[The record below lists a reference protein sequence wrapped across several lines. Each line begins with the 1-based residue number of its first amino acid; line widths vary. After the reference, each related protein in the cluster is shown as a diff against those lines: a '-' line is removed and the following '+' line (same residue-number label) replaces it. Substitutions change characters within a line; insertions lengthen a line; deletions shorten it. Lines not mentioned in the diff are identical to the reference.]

1 MTGMPD
7 EHGQRLMAW
16 AAYPLHGAGKVGQPV
31 QADLQRAARTFGTQA
46 AAFRSILP
54 ARGPADVDGGSSELD
69 QALTQILELIGGHG
83 HPTGGDDRPA
93 RPRPPAGL
101 RRPSGAVMTR
111 QRSASPLA
119 TSAECWVDGDIDGLQ
134 ALAGVLY
141 SHAFQITD
149 VMAVLEQQV
158 SRLTGRGWPAG
169 SMVASSWRRAS
180 ATAEALAAVIVQ
192 TAAIVDGLAA
202 ELAMIQNALE
212 EEAYVASRYGVK
224 IGTDGQPPP
233 VPAGPQADLS
243 ERHWLVAYKLAH
255 ERAMADAQQ
264 ARCQAARQ
272 LAHLYEQIKPRRPL
286 AMSPAVPEI
295 LASFLRGPQALS
307 RADRRSVVKD
317 V

>member
-16 AAYPLHGAGKVGQPV
+16 TAYPPGGTGKVGQPV
-31 QADLQRAARTFGTQA
+31 QAGLQQAARAFGTQA

-54 ARGPADVDGGSSELD
+54 ACRPADVDGGSPELD
-69 QALTQILELIGGHG
+69 QALAQILELIGGQR

-111 QRSASPLA
+111 QRSASPPA
-119 TSAECWVDGDIDGLQ
+119 TSAEHWVDGDIHRLQ

-141 SHAFQITD
+141 DHAFQITD
-149 VMAVLEQQV
+149 VMAVLDQQV
-158 SRLTGRGWPAG
+158 TRLTGRGWPAG
-169 SMVASSWRRAS
+169 SKFASSWRRAS

-233 VPAGPQADLS
+233 VPAGPQTDLS
-243 ERHWLVAYKLAH
+243 ERHWIVAYKLAH

-264 ARCQAARQ
+264 ARCQAACR
-272 LAHLYEQIKPRRPL
+272 LTHLHEQIKPPR
-286 AMSPAVPEI
+286 AFATSSAGPEI
-295 LASFLRGPQALS
+295 LASFLRDPQPLS
-307 RADRRSVVKD
+307 RAVCRPVVKD

>member
-1 MTGMPD
+1 MPN

-16 AAYPLHGAGKVGQPV
+16 TAYPPGGTGKVGQPV

-54 ARGPADVDGGSSELD
+54 ACGPAGVDGGSSELD
-69 QALTQILELIGGHG
+69 KAITRILELIGGQG
-83 HPTGGDDRPA
+83 HPAGGDDRPV
-93 RPRPPAGL
+93 RPQPATGP
-101 RRPSGAVMTR
+101 RRPSGAGMT
-111 QRSASPLA
+111 ASPLA
-119 TSAECWVDGDIDGLQ
+119 ASAEDWLDGDIHGLQ
-134 ALAGVLY
+134 ALAGALY
-141 SHAFQITD
+141 GHAFQITD
-149 VMAVLEQQV
+149 VMAVLDQQV

-169 SMVASSWRRAS
+169 SMFASSWRRAS
-180 ATAEALAAVIVQ
+180 ATAQALAAVIVQ

-202 ELAMIQNALE
+202 ELAVIENALE
-212 EEAYVASRYGVK
+212 EEAYIASRYGVK

-233 VPAGPQADLS
+233 VPTGPQADLS
-243 ERHWLVAYKLAH
+243 ERHWIVAYKLAH

-264 ARCQAARQ
+264 ACCHAGRQ
-272 LAHLYEQIKPRRPL
+272 LTHLYEQIKAPRPL
-286 AMSPAVPEI
+286 AMSPAGPEI

>member
-1 MTGMPD
+1 MPD

-16 AAYPLHGAGKVGQPV
+16 TAYPPGGTGKVGQPV
-31 QADLQRAARTFGTQA
+31 RAGLQQAARAFGTQA
-46 AAFRSILP
+46 VAFRSILP
-54 ARGPADVDGGSSELD
+54 ACGPAGVDGGSPELD
-69 QALTQILELIGGHG
+69 QALTEILELIGGQG

-119 TSAECWVDGDIDGLQ
+119 TSAEHWVDGDIHGLQ

-141 SHAFQITD
+141 DHAFQITD
-149 VMAVLEQQV
+149 VMAVLDQQV
-158 SRLTGRGWPAG
+158 ARLTGRGWPAG
-169 SMVASSWRRAS
+169 SKFASSWRRAS

-192 TAAIVDGLAA
+192 TAAIVDGLAV
-202 ELAMIQNALE
+202 ELAGIGSALE

-233 VPAGPQADLS
+233 VPAGPQTDLS
-243 ERHWLVAYKLAH
+243 ERHWIVAYELAH
-255 ERAMADAQQ
+255 ERAMADAQR
-264 ARCQAARQ
+264 ARCQASRQ
-272 LAHLYEQIKPRRPL
+272 LTHLYEQIKPPSPP
-286 AMSPAVPEI
+286 AMSPAGPEI
-295 LASFLRGPQALS
+295 LASFLRGSRTLS
-307 RADRRSVVKD
+307 RAASPSVVKD